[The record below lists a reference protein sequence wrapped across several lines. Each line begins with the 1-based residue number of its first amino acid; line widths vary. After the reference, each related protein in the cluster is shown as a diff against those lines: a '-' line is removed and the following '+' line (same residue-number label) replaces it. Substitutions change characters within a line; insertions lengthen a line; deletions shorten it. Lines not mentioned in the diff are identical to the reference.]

1 MPLYTQRE
9 KYIFCN
15 FQLTCSSFY
24 RLRHISSGVISTFS
38 GTLVH
43 NGVYKKNFIKLALSL
58 EWTIFTAEEM
68 FLLLYHWDFY
78 ESFTILPT
86 IFWICKQ
93 LNKLNLKLTLMLD
106 DETLTK
112 IAEKSVFFYFSLV
125 FKFKVKPIGSLKRSL
140 NVRKLDA
147 PERIGSLH
155 RCLWN
160 QLFMHMRGPENQI
173 DFPTWSAGC
182 PCNQKP
188 ALRDTA
194 QISDG
199 LSQIISKSPPCFRLW
214 PFFPIRLPILGLV
227 QAEEQ
232 NV

>member
-1 MPLYTQRE
+1 MPLYTQGE
-9 KYIFCN
+9 KCIFCN

-43 NGVYKKNFIKLALSL
+43 NGVYKKNFIELALSL

-112 IAEKSVFFYFSLV
+112 IAEKSVFFISHWFLNLKSNQSV
-125 FKFKVKPIGSLKRSL
+125 VWRGVWMFGSSTLPKGLEASTG
-140 NVRKLDA
+140 VCEISYSCICGA
-147 PERIGSLH
+147 P
-155 RCLWN
+155 
-160 QLFMHMRGPENQI
+160 
-173 DFPTWSAGC
+173 
-182 PCNQKP
+182 K
-188 ALRDTA
+188 
-194 QISDG
+194 
-199 LSQIISKSPPCFRLW
+199 
-214 PFFPIRLPILGLV
+214 IRLIFLPGLQV
-227 QAEEQ
+227 VRVTKNRPCVIRPKFPMVYLKLSASHRH
-232 NV
+232 VFGFDLSSRSDCRSWV